1 MGDRKVAVLWTE
13 RADRDL
19 GRAIAF
25 AEERGGRAPDRV
37 ARAVLERGD
46 LLASQPELGSPVELD
61 GEPTRYRR
69 VVAGTYSIYYRV
81 SEAVDATEVI
91 VIRVWHSS
99 RDPATLVLE

>member
-1 MGDRKVAVLWTE
+1 MAREV
-13 RADRDL
+13 L
-19 GRAIAF
+19 GRV
-25 AEERGGRAPDRV
+25 G
-37 ARAVLERGD
+37 

-81 SEAVDATEVI
+81 AEAIDVTEVI
-91 VIRVWHSS
+91 VVRVWHSS